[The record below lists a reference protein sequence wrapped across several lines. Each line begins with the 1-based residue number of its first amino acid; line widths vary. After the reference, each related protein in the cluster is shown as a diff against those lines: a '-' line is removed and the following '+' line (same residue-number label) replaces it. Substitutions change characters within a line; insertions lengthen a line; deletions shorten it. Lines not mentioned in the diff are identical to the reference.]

1 MTKFGITISLT
12 EKSPEELIRY
22 LERMKGLEAGSVFAS
37 LQIPGDS
44 GEALKRTLSAI
55 GLQIKDLG
63 LDFVVD
69 ISPRTFQNF
78 TLKDLKEFGITGL
91 RIDNGMTEKE
101 IADLSKEF
109 QIILNASTLDD
120 AFMEGLKE
128 NGFSQPFE
136 AWHNYYPRK
145 NTGLWERFFAE
156 RNDWLKNHNVKTGA
170 FIAGDKE
177 MRGTVFEGLPT
188 LEKHRGASPFEA
200 FLELKEHYQTDTILL
215 GDFDLSEGTYFQ
227 FLSFAKDGAIPLR
240 VENVREKAIL
250 NTIFHNR
257 FDIARDVIRADE
269 FRRRNKKEYLPD
281 LCCERVPGTVTID
294 NRLYGRYMG
303 ELQIVLVSLAA
314 DERVNVAAQVAE
326 KDLPLLPYIQESR
339 HGFFFY
345 RK

>member
-44 GEALKRTLSAI
+44 GEALKRTLSAV
-55 GLQIKDLG
+55 GPQIKALG

-170 FIAGDKE
+170 FMAGDKE

-200 FLELKEHYQTDTILL
+200 FLELKEHYRTDTILL
-215 GDFDLSEGTYFQ
+215 GDFDLCQDTYFQ
-227 FLSFAKDGAIPLR
+227 FLSFAKDGAIPLQ
-240 VENVREKAIL
+240 VENVREEAIL
-250 NTIFHNR
+250 NTVFHNR

-303 ELQIVLVSLAA
+303 ELQIVLVSLPA
-314 DERVNVAAQVAE
+314 DERVNAAAQVAE